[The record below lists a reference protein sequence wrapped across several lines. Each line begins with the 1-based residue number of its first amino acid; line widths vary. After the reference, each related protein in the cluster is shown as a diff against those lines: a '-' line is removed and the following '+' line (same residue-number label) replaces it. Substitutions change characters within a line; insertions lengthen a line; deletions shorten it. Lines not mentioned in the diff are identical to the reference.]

1 MFFRPKPLSAQ
12 TLDGA
17 SLRAD
22 KKNCRRFG
30 PCGVGQ
36 EALYMGGF
44 FFERSRYVPY
54 AAVER
59 IYKQVAMS
67 KGGFTGRG
75 LFGAIPYLVAEYD
88 GGRVCRSKFKWE
100 EDVDRVLECVHD
112 ARPDMP
118 LRSLA
123 AQKRLEEEEAEIRSR
138 LKEHLSEEARRSVAE
153 LERAGAFLERRPEVY
168 RELARTS
175 KAKRANDIAN
185 PFYKWAALA
194 IVILAGLAALFGAYV
209 MWTGQG
215 DFGLYF
221 LLFGMAFI
229 LLFSSA
235 NVLPTKRNNEAAV
248 RERLYAA
255 RRAMEAYLYDYVDFP
270 VPARYAHP
278 LTLRRMKREIREG
291 RAETVRQAFEL
302 LKEDL
307 KAVNS
312 SMTVYQFEYDEIV
325 AVKPMFLIEDYR

>member
-1 MFFRPKPLSAQ
+1 MFFKPKPLSMQ
-12 TLDGA
+12 TLDKVL
-17 SLRAD
+17 LRAD
-22 KKNCRRFG
+22 KKHCSRFG

-36 EALYMGGF
+36 KALYMGGF

-54 AAVER
+54 TAVTR

-67 KGGFTGRG
+67 KGGFTGHG
-75 LFGAIPYLVAEYD
+75 LFGAIPYLVAEC
-88 GGRVCRSKFKWE
+88 GSRIFRSKFKWE
-100 EDVDRVLECVHD
+100 EDIDRMLDCIHD
-112 ARPDMP
+112 LLPDMP

-123 AQKRLEEEEAEIRSR
+123 AQKRLEEEAAEVRSR
-138 LKEHLSEEARRSVAE
+138 LKECLSEEAQRSVAM
-153 LERAGAFLERRPEVY
+153 LERASAFLERQPEIY
-168 RELARTS
+168 RDLARMS

-194 IVILAGLAALFGAYV
+194 IVILAGLAALFGAYT
-209 MWTGQG
+209 MWKGLG

-235 NVLPTKRNNEAAV
+235 NVLPTKRNNEAAI

-255 RRAMEAYLYDYVDFP
+255 RRAMEGYLYDYCGFP

-278 LTLRRMKREIREG
+278 LTLRRMKREIQEG
-291 RAETVRQAFEL
+291 RAETIPQAFEL
-302 LKEDL
+302 LKKDL
-307 KAVNS
+307 KAINN

-325 AVKPMFLIEDYR
+325 VIKPMFLIENYR